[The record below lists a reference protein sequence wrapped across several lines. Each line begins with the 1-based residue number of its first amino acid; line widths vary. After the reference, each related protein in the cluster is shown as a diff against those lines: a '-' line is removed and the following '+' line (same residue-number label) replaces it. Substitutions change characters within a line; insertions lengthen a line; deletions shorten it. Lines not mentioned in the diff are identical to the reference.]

1 MFRDRLLPLF
11 ILASCSLT
19 AQDCSIPFDQPLF
32 GVRAVPDIW
41 YGNATGF
48 DGGQDSLRLNLYL
61 PDGDLQTE
69 RPLVVCVHGG
79 GFTGGNR
86 NDLNALCT
94 TLASQGF
101 AAATISY
108 RLGFHG
114 PWPLSM
120 PFAYDAPEVTRA
132 AYRAIQDTRG
142 AIRFLKDRSAMD
154 STSTVNVIVLGFS
167 AGGITALHTAF
178 ADDPSEKPSSCGAMG
193 DVQQFLTYIPRPD
206 LGPIEGT
213 LNQNG
218 NDASVIAA
226 VSFYGALLD
235 TTFVD
240 SPNDPAAFLYHQT
253 GDPVVGCNYQQGLW
267 GMPLGVGANYPWLY
281 GSCVIDPRMQHLGYD
296 PDRYEYHPY
305 TGSQHD
311 VHDIGLLTGQASLF
325 MRRQFCG
332 VGTAVN
338 DIAFD
343 TSMLEVS
350 PNPTS
355 GLLSVR
361 TRFLG
366 GSTTLSV
373 ISLHGARILDVPLR
387 KENETIDLSGL
398 SPGMYLLQVR
408 GTQGI
413 ATQRI
418 IVE

>member
-1 MFRDRLLPLF
+1 MF
-11 ILASCSLT
+11 ILSSCTLIS
-19 AQDCSIPFDQPLF
+19 QDCSIPFDQPLF

-41 YGNATGF
+41 YGNATRF
-48 DGGQDSLRLNLYL
+48 DGAMDSLRLNLYL

-108 RLGFHG
+108 RLGFYG

-178 ADDPSEKPSSCGAMG
+178 ADDPSEKPSSCGPMG
-193 DVQQFLTYIPRPD
+193 DVQQLLTYIPRPD
-206 LGPIEGT
+206 LGSIEGD

-218 NDASVIAA
+218 SNASVIAA
-226 VSFYGALLD
+226 VSFFGALLD

-281 GSCVIDPRMQHLGYD
+281 GSCVIDPRMQNLGYD

-305 TGSQHD
+305 TGGQHD
-311 VHDIGLLTGQASLF
+311 VHDIALLTGQASLF

-332 VGTAVN
+332 LGTSVT
-338 DIAFD
+338 DIA
-343 TSMLEVS
+343 TETPMLEIS

-361 TRFLG
+361 TSSLG
-366 GSTTLSV
+366 GSATLSV
-373 ISLHGARILDVPLR
+373 FSLHGARILDVLLQ
-387 KENETIDLSGL
+387 KENETIDLQGL
-398 SPGMYLLQVR
+398 APGMYLLQVR
-408 GTQGI
+408 GTNGV
-413 ATQRI
+413 AMQRVI
-418 IVE
+418 LE